1 MNPDYGPCITPTADP
16 LALFASW
23 LAQAQA
29 SEINDPNAMA
39 LATVGADGQPSVRM
53 VLLKD
58 YDARGFTFYTNTES
72 HKGQQ
77 LAQHPRAALLFH
89 WKSLRRQV
97 RVEGAV
103 QPVSAAEADAY
114 FASRPRMAQV
124 GAWASAQSRP
134 LASREEL
141 MQAVQ
146 TTEARFDGKDVPRP
160 PHWSG
165 YRVIPAQIE
174 FWQEQGFR
182 LHDRV
187 VYTRPQPEGIWTHAR
202 CYP

>member
-1 MNPDYGPCITPTADP
+1 MNPDYGPCITPAADP

-58 YDARGFTFYTNTES
+58 YDTRGFTFYTNTES

-77 LAQHPRAALLFH
+77 LAQQPRAALLFH

-103 QPVSAAEADAY
+103 QPVSTTEADAY
-114 FASRPRMAQV
+114 FAARPRMAQV

-141 MQAVQ
+141 TQAVQ
-146 TTEARFDGKDVPRP
+146 TTEARFDGQDVPRP